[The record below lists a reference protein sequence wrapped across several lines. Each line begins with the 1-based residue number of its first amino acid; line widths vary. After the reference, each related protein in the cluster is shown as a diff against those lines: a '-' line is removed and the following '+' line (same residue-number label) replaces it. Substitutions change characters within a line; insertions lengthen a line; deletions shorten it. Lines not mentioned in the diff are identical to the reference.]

1 MFLVDVNAS
10 ACHEVC
16 DQVEVRAD
24 VEEALELLPMA
35 SQEALEMRDG
45 DYSLGRVT
53 SHHILEIMWNYIK

>member
-24 VEEALELLPMA
+24 VEEALELLPMIIL
-35 SQEALEMRDG
+35 SG
-45 DYSLGRVT
+45 GVT
-53 SHHILEIMWNYIK
+53 SHHIT